1 MANYTRDTPK
11 EVQLPVRLPLV
22 GVLNQRSDSGGID
35 SRLINGYVEK
45 GQDGEIR
52 VTKRQGYSLFP
63 GIGPGTSSGGNGM
76 ASTSLGVLSVF
87 GDGFYNGSGALFAT
101 HPSLGGMTHI
111 LEVSTSASGRAA
123 FLNCGSACFFYN
135 GSTFKQ
141 ILPEGTARGPLT
153 ASITNGSSIVILAST
168 AELSKYSDVTGT
180 GIPANTTIASV
191 DSSTQITLSQNATAT
206 NASAA
211 LSFVMAGPPVGL
223 IARSQILN
231 RSVYVMTSGGTIAG
245 ADPDDPLAWNP
256 LNRIVAYA
264 TLTTATQFSRQLAYL
279 FAFKEDGY
287 EVFRDDGNSPG
298 SPLARV
304 EGMQGDIGS
313 LAFNTLQEVDDR
325 IIWISRSRTAAPSVW
340 MLTGGKA
347 REIATPA
354 VKRILMAVLEGQVTT
369 FAFPMEGHLFF
380 GLHSTVSDFTLIYD
394 ITSDFWSQWKGA
406 EGVYLPFSGAAVSIA
421 LSRPTSGGGSSVVF
435 SQNALFQHESNGKVY
450 QFQVENVTDDGS
462 PFDMDIYPPEFDANM
477 MTSKYLSKMYVSGD
491 QQTGSILK
499 VRVNDNNQQPGS
511 WTNWREFDL
520 SSARP
525 RIDEC
530 GSFYK
535 RSFHFRHSSAT
546 RCRIESV
553 EMDLQ
558 PGTL

>member
-22 GVLNQRSDSGGID
+22 GVLNQRSDSGAID

-45 GQDGEIR
+45 GQDGEIK
-52 VTKRQGYSLFP
+52 VTKRQGYSLFSALAAEP
-63 GIGPGTSSGGNGM
+63 SQGNGI
-76 ASTSLGVLSVF
+76 ATTSFGVLSVF
-87 GDGFYNGSGALFAT
+87 GSNFYNANGFFAT
-101 HPSLGGMTHI
+101 HVLLGGMTNI
-111 LEVSTSASGRAA
+111 LEVPTGASTRAI

-135 GSTFKQ
+135 GTTFKQ
-141 ILPEGTARGPLT
+141 VLPEGTARGPLT
-153 ASITNGSSIVILAST
+153 ASITNGSPVATLAVAT
-168 AELSKYSDVTGT
+168 QDLSKYSEVTGI
-180 GIPANTTIASV
+180 GIPANTTILSV
-191 DSSTQITLSQNATAT
+191 NSSTQITLSQNATAT

-211 LSFVMAGPPVGL
+211 LSFVIAGPPVGL
-223 IARSQILN
+223 IPRSQLLN
-231 RSVYVMTSGGTIAG
+231 RSVYVMTSGGIITG

-279 FAFKEDGY
+279 FAFKEDGF
-287 EVFRDDGNSPG
+287 EVFRDEGNSPG

-304 EGMQGDIGS
+304 EGMQGDIGA
-313 LAFNTLQEVDDR
+313 LLGNTLQEVDDR
-325 IIWISRSRTAAPSVW
+325 IIWISRSRTAAPSIW
-340 MLTGGKA
+340 MLAGGKA
-347 REIATPA
+347 KEIATPA
-354 VKRILMAVLEGQVTT
+354 VKRILMAVLEGQVAT

-380 GLHSTVSDFTLIYD
+380 GLHSTTSDFTLVYD
-394 ITSDFWSQWKGA
+394 ITSDFWSQWKSAAG
-406 EGVYLPFSGAAVSIA
+406 EYLPFSAAAVSVT
-421 LSRPTSGGGSSVVF
+421 LSRPISGGGSSIVF
-435 SQNALFQHESNGKVY
+435 SQNALFQHELNGSIY
-450 QFQVENVTDDGS
+450 QFQVENVTDIGS
-462 PFDMDIYPPEFDANM
+462 PIDMDIYPPEFDANM

-491 QQTGSILK
+491 QQAGSVLK